1 VIYCTAWSLSR
12 YDGPARHTT
21 PCHAA
26 HRPRRRP
33 TRTERRPRAS
43 ASPRGADRRRPP
55 ERSWRPNSTRSTAP
69 WARGLSFEKHNL
81 ALPPRSAIIEGAAPR
96 PGGSRFSLSR
106 FRRGTPT
113 PRVGKTIFSMHPP
126 SPTVRC
132 PDCFSLSSSARGF
145 SALPLPLVQ
154 PRLQLTVFRCASP
167 Q

>member
-1 VIYCTAWSLSR
+1 MYCTAWSLSR

-33 TRTERRPRAS
+33 PRTERRPQAS
-43 ASPRGADRRRPP
+43 AAPRGADRRRPP
-55 ERSWRPNSTRSTAP
+55 RTLVAP
-69 WARGLSFEKHNL
+69 HGRQGRGPQGLSFKKHNL
-81 ALPPRSAIIEGAAPR
+81 ALPPRSAIIEGAASR

-154 PRLQLTVFRCASP
+154 PRRPQLIASRCASP